1 MPINE
6 VKKKKC
12 RIDVNDENANV
23 YVRAVGPSELEYVV
37 ANEDEITKNKYIS
50 QLVKLK
56 LE

>member
-12 RIDVNDENANV
+12 RIDVIDENANV